1 MRMMGDKTRKKSVM
15 KHFNVSKNMLSGEK
29 FCETQK
35 DICKTSQKFN
45 LKQYKNLLFHS
56 VYFRL
61 FRSSSLTMHNT
72 KLLKA
77 KIIHAMFQLEL
88 EMICFT
94 SRMIPLDGQYDLI
107 SAVSSL

>member
-1 MRMMGDKTRKKSVM
+1 MMGDKTGKKSVM

-35 DICKTSQKFN
+35 GICKTSQKFN

-61 FRSSSLTMHNT
+61 FRNSPLTMHNT